1 MAKIIKSEILIK
13 VVRHCVKTVEKKGL
27 SIVFTFACLFVVF
40 TVSCK
45 YCGFFF
51 LVCDSRCPNK
61 PLPPVVFSST
71 FLMFK

>member
-13 VVRHCVKTVEKKGL
+13 VICHCVKTVEKKGL
-27 SIVFTFACLFVVF
+27 SIVFTFACLFIVF

-51 LVCDSRCPNK
+51 GGGGGAGN
-61 PLPPVVFSST
+61 PVAQTNHCHQWSFQLLS
-71 FLMFK
+71 